1 MRIGSP
7 PFFRFHYKNEK
18 RGASAFQYRF
28 DLSFSAA
35 VLLPNLEVDEE
46 EKEGLPDLVDALLE
60 IRFYNRLAKRYMRG
74 TETYLEGE
82 LGDAGGEDEDDSGD
96 EDDGD
101 DEDNEDEEDDEED
114 WEREGGDSEDEEG
127 EYEEED
133 EEADPYAARSAE
145 VGAQLVAFFLRFLQ
159 CQGSGWS
166 R

>member
-1 MRIGSP
+1 
-7 PFFRFHYKNEK
+7 
-18 RGASAFQYRF
+18 
-28 DLSFSAA
+28 
-35 VLLPNLEVDEE
+35 VDEE